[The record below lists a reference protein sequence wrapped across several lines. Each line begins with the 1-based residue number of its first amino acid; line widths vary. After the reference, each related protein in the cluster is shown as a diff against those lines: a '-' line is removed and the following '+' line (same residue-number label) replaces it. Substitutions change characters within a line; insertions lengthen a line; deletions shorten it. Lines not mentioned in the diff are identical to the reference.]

1 MSIYIP
7 NNKELDG
14 KQLYYSF
21 LAGAQRIF
29 DNQNLLNKINVFPV
43 ADADTGTNLASTM
56 RAIIDTSIPTNNLK
70 QTADAIANA
79 ALVGARGNSG
89 IIFAQFLYGFSNE
102 IKVEQTVN
110 VNSFAAILNES
121 IKYAYEAISNPVEGT
136 MITVMREWVEYINSI
151 KDKFDDFTKLITES
165 YQSAK
170 KSLIETTEK
179 LEVLKKAN
187 VVDSGAKGFV
197 VFLEG
202 MIDFFKHGE
211 IKKIL
216 PARNIIKV
224 QSTEAESISHEIV
237 NFRYCTEAMLAGSSL
252 EKQIIRNH
260 INHMGDSLV
269 IAGSPSKLRIHIHTD
284 QPADLFE
291 ILHQY
296 GEITYQKVDDMMM
309 QNQVMTNRK
318 ASIAI
323 VTDSTCDLPDEIIEK
338 YQIHMVPLTIHIG
351 DSYYL
356 DRITLNAENFYHKLS
371 ALKKNPTTAQP
382 TFELFSNKYSYLSSH
397 YDSIISVQ
405 LSSALSG
412 TYSNSKKAAKTIG
425 WQTRKEISVL
435 DSKRLTASLG
445 LIVLRLAK
453 AIDSGNYTH
462 QELVDKVNQWI
473 AKSEVFVSVT
483 TLKYIARS
491 GRVNPFK
498 SFVAKMLDLKPII
511 TVTEDGTTTLLD
523 KSFTEKGSQK
533 NLLKQA
539 RKISERGP
547 IWGYAITHADNLK
560 TANWY
565 ASELTKMFKQE
576 PEFIRAASPVLG
588 ANTGPGIVAVSIL
601 SK

>member
-1 MSIYIP
+1 LSIYIP